1 MNNRI
6 GYLDILRVIAA
17 MMVVSIHS
25 IGYFLLRSVDDC
37 LQSPIMEFLR
47 YAVRGAVPLFFMI
60 SGAVWLS
67 PEKEVTAARV
77 ARALGRLLIIYFFW
91 NFLYA
96 IIFDFG
102 NYSIFGLLKHTWKGH
117 FHMWFFEYL
126 IGVYLLIPLFR
137 TMVANKPGYVPMYVL
152 LFALFG
158 IMVATANSFPYYSEE
173 IRIVTSKV
181 SYDLVGF
188 SGYFLTG
195 YWLHSVD
202 FKRCTFLWGAMFF
215 LVVLVHCL
223 LVSVAGINFSG
234 TDAFSI
240 FVFVESCSLFLFV
253 KDCFAKYSPY
263 SLVRLLSGAT
273 LGVFLI
279 HPLLVEKLNWSFLG
293 EMPLLLAWLVMFSLL
308 LFCSVLATLLMKRI
322 PVINKWIV

>member
-25 IGYFLLRSVDDC
+25 IGYFLLRSNGSD
-37 LQSPIMEFLR
+37 LLSPIMEFLR

-67 PEKEVTAARV
+67 PEKEVSLARV
-77 ARALGRLLIIYFFW
+77 AKAIGRLLVIYFFW
-91 NFLYA
+91 NLLYA

-102 NYSIFGLLKHTWKGH
+102 NYSVWGLLKHTWKGH

-126 IGVYLLIPLFR
+126 LGVYLLIPLFR
-137 TMVANKPGYVPMYVL
+137 TMVANEPRYVPFYVL

-158 IMVATANSFPYYSEE
+158 IIVTTANSLPYHNEE
-173 IRIVTSKV
+173 IQIITSKV
-181 SYDLVGF
+181 SYELVGF

-195 YWLHSVD
+195 YWLQSVN
-202 FKRCTFLWGAMFF
+202 FKRSPFFWLILFFAAIGAHYLF
-215 LVVLVHCL
+215 
-223 LVSVAGINFSG
+223 VSVVGIIFSG

-240 FVFVESCSLFLFV
+240 FVFVECCSLFLFV
-253 KDCFAKYSPY
+253 KGYLEDYTPS
-263 SLVRLLSGAT
+263 SLVQSFSSAT

-279 HPLLVEKLNWSFLG
+279 HPFLIEKMNWYVIG
-293 EMPLLLAWLVMFSLL
+293 EMPLLLAWLMMFFLVLFGSL
-308 LFCSVLATLLMKRI
+308 LATLLLKKI
-322 PVINKWIV
+322 PVVNKWIV